1 MNCERC
7 ERQIWSYLEG
17 LLSPKDAQ
25 ALEAHLQACARCQR
39 QLLAAQATYHA
50 LHALPR
56 HRAPA
61 GLAEGVRRR
70 LSKVPTRP
78 RVDWVRVWR
87 RMALAP
93 ALGLLVGAAWW
104 GWQAQQARVPV
115 QVAAEDTAESLVEL
129 HEQLEVADWSPSP
142 TPSYFISTGYTR

>member
-7 ERQIWSYLEG
+7 EQQMWAYLEG
-17 LLSPKDAQ
+17 RLSANAAQ
-25 ALEAHLQACARCQR
+25 AFEAHVQSCARCQR
-39 QLLAAQATYHA
+39 QLMAARATSRA
-50 LHALPR
+50 LRALPR

-61 GLAEGVRRR
+61 GLVEVTRRR
-70 LSKVPTRP
+70 LADTPARP
-78 RVDWVRVWR
+78 RIDWARLWR
-87 RMALAP
+87 RVALAP

-104 GWQAQQARVPV
+104 GWQAQQPSAPMRA
-115 QVAAEDTAESLVEL
+115 AAEEATESLVEL